1 MHSTARCASTR
12 CNDLTIQR
20 PTLPLLA
27 GRFASNASEFEIVQ
41 QTSEHFFHRGVIAI
55 VALILCLTSITLV
68 AEPDPEGLTKL
79 DFREVIKE
87 SKDKVFPTVV
97 FIKCVQENLQGG
109 KKVYQEVAGSGVI
122 ISAKGEVLSNWHV
135 VDKATEV
142 RCLLLDGRAATAK
155 ILGTDK
161 DTDLALLQL
170 NLPDDSGPV
179 PYATIGDSSKLK
191 EGDFV
196 MAMGA
201 PWGMSRSVSI
211 GIISC
216 TTRYLPQ
223 NSEYT
228 LWLQTDAAISPGN
241 SGGPLV
247 NTDGE
252 VIGINTR
259 GTIMGGDTGF
269 AIPTD
274 VINDVVSQIRQNGKV
289 DWSWTG
295 LQLQPLRDFNR
306 NIYFDFNEGVMVAE
320 TDPESPARRAG
331 IQAGDR
337 IIRLNDQTLTALT
350 EEQLPAIRRQLGM
363 LPKMT
368 PAKLEFIRQGE
379 LMSVDLV
386 PREKGSVEGEELDCP
401 RWDFTVKTINQFDN
415 PDLHFARP
423 KGVFIYGIKYPGNAQ
438 AAGLLARDILVK
450 IDGKEV
456 FDLEEVKAIH
466 QEALANLP
474 SKNRVV
480 LSILR
485 NGLMRQTVLDY
496 SRNYEKE

>member
-1 MHSTARCASTR
+1 MNLICY
-12 CNDLTIQR
+12 
-20 PTLPLLA
+20 A
-27 GRFASNASEFEIVQ
+27 GRSGLIAAHSPDVQ
-41 QTSEHFFHRGVIAI
+41 PSLDKSLRGGVIFFATLFL
-55 VALILCLTSITLV
+55 LISSASLF
-68 AEPDPEGLTKL
+68 AEPEPAGLNKL
-79 DFREVIKE
+79 DFREVIRE
-87 SKDKVFPTVV
+87 SKNKVFPTVV
-97 FIKCVQENLQGG
+97 FIKCVRENHEGG
-109 KKVYQEVAGSGVI
+109 KKVSQEVSGSGVI

-142 RCLLLDGRAATAK
+142 RCLLLDGRAVSAK
-155 ILGTDK
+155 VLGTDK
-161 DTDLALLQL
+161 DTDLAVLQL
-170 NLPDDSGPV
+170 KLPADAEPL
-179 PYATIGDSSKLK
+179 PFAQIGDSSKLK

-216 TTRYLPQ
+216 TSRYLPQ

-247 NTDGE
+247 NTGGE

-259 GTIMGGDTGF
+259 GSMMGGDTGF

-274 VINDVVSQIRQNGKV
+274 VINDVIAQIRKQGRV

-306 NIYFDFNEGVMVAE
+306 NIYFNFTDGVMVAE
-320 TDPESPARRAG
+320 SDPESPARRAG

-337 IIRLNDQTLTALT
+337 IVRLNGQSIIAAT
-350 EEQLPAIRRQLGM
+350 EEELPAIRRKIGM
-363 LPKMT
+363 LPKMA
-368 PAKLEFIRQGE
+368 PAKVEFMRNGQ
-379 LMSVDLV
+379 LMSVDLI
-386 PREKGSVEGEELDCP
+386 PREKGNVEGDELDCP
-401 RWDFTVKTINQFDN
+401 RWDFTLKSINQFDN
-415 PDLHFARP
+415 PDLHFNRP

-438 AAGLLARDILVK
+438 TAGLLARDILVK

-456 FDLEEVKAIH
+456 TELNEVKALH
-466 QEALANLP
+466 ESALAELP
-474 SKNRVV
+474 NKQRVV

>member
-1 MHSTARCASTR
+1 M
-12 CNDLTIQR
+12 QF
-20 PTLPLLA
+20 TLNKTLR
-27 GRFASNASEFEIVQ
+27 G
-41 QTSEHFFHRGVIAI
+41 GVILFATLFLF
-55 VALILCLTSITLV
+55 VFSITAS
-68 AEPDPEGLTKL
+68 AEPEPNGLKNL

-97 FIKCVQENLQGG
+97 FIKCVRENLQGG
-109 KKVYQEVAGSGVI
+109 KKVSQEVSGSGVI
-122 ISAKGEVLSNWHV
+122 ISATGEVLSNWHV

-142 RCLLLDGRAATAK
+142 RCLLLDGRAVSAK
-155 ILGTDK
+155 VLGTDK
-161 DTDLALLQL
+161 DTDLAVLQL
-170 NLPDDSGPV
+170 NLPADIGPL
-179 PYATIGDSSKLK
+179 PFARIGDSSKLK

-216 TTRYLPQ
+216 TSRYLPQ

-247 NTDGE
+247 NTAGE

-259 GTIMGGDTGF
+259 GTMSGGDTGF

-274 VINDVVSQIRQNGKV
+274 VINDVVAQIRKSGKV

-306 NIYFDFNEGVMVAE
+306 NIYFNFTEGVMVAE
-320 TDPESPARRAG
+320 SDPESPARRAG

-337 IIRLNDQTLTALT
+337 IMRLNSQTMTALT
-350 EEQLPAIRRQLGM
+350 EEELPAIRRQIGM

-368 PAKLEFIRQGE
+368 PAKIEFMRQGQ

-386 PREKGSVEGEELDCP
+386 PREKGIVEGEELDFP
-401 RWDFTVKTINQFDN
+401 RWDFTLKSINQFDN
-415 PDLHFARP
+415 PDLHFNRA

-438 AAGLLARDILVK
+438 TAGLLARDILVK

-456 FDLEEVKAIH
+456 TELDEVKALH
-466 QEALANLP
+466 QAALDDLAN
-474 SKNRVV
+474 KNRVV

-496 SRNYEKE
+496 SRNYEKK